1 MPCAAQWL
9 TFSRMKGRTSPTGM
23 VQMRLCPTIV
33 PRGRRTLKTRCGEG
47 VKAGRWRS

>member
-1 MPCAAQWL
+1 VPCVAQWL
-9 TFSRMKGRTSPTGM
+9 TFSRTKDRTSPTGM
-23 VQMRLCPTIV
+23 VQMRLCPTGV